1 MRNLITKEE
10 KLNRS
15 DLLLWIEL
23 TEMLQ
28 GLGRDTPLVI
38 AMRAPP
44 GLAYSRHL
52 EGFLPAG
59 GEIADPFL
67 VRYLPQD

>member
-10 KLNRS
+10 KLNPS

-23 TEMLQ
+23 IEMLL

-38 AMRAPP
+38 ARWALP
-44 GLAYSRHL
+44 GLAYFRHL

-59 GEIADPFL
+59 GEITDPFL